1 MQTLTPQPVSDLAC
15 GCVQEAALILGL
27 LDRVSDADSFADP
40 DTKQELQLAL
50 AATRNALMGI
60 RQVVELET
68 KRAGL

>member
-1 MQTLTPQPVSDLAC
+1 M
-15 GCVQEAALILGL
+15 QEAALILGL